1 MEPGEILVGLK
12 LIINTTEFD
21 EVIFSLHQDP
31 KIWEKVSEENFLEE
45 FSKLHGNEPGMWNP
59 GLIGLFSIYNDS
71 LQEVIST
78 DPLLPIPSELRQQA
92 STFYQKALKSGFI
105 PSTLAE
111 STYLALALRER
122 KRLTGNWTG
131 LLSEIVRSSVDHTIR
146 PETWLTSFAV
156 LVSWF
161 AQDQE
166 LLKELMLSQEHL
178 TENGFYEFITGI
190 LLVQQKTFGE
200 KKDTFYSLLIKEDFT
215 HQVNWIRYISEIRP
229 VLAQDL
235 ANQIISSYQDQPE
248 FDGQTPNGAYNH
260 FLQDL
265 ARQSKSTD
273 PLVSEEF
280 DPDFTSLDQWI
291 TLFGISK
298 DDQQYNALLDYK
310 KELLQI
316 IQAGIQAYKL
326 RKSIPTLSI
335 DEEISAWQEIS
346 LQSPQS
352 DVAKAEFVL
361 SKLGSGQAVNSK
373 DIVWSQSE
381 EPLVLLTRALI
392 SKTEGEVTTSKEL
405 AQHAI
410 EKSLEKKSS
419 NLKDIER
426 YIKLLSELGY
436 PDLSK
441 SYLHQLTRKN
451 ISQPGLYRMLAQI
464 DDQIGN
470 RSEAIN
476 EANIA
481 LSLNGKDRVSRRLIA
496 KLYKNNGD
504 STKALEAWDKVLNDD
519 DPIEPINTQD
529 YIEYSK
535 CAISMKLPD
544 LAIEACQKTL
554 DSEPANGDI
563 YCILGDAYSLKG
575 DPIKSAEYFQNA
587 VALSPEQDQPWI
599 KLVEYKNLSENKEA
613 VLDLLS
619 TAINACP
626 NSAKLASMF
635 GDYYI
640 EEGSYSESIPYLRK
654 AYGLEPAGQYYALK
668 FGSTLQMMGQPEEA
682 ISVFRDALS
691 ITKEDPELLSAY
703 TNVLLACEKYE
714 ESVEPLLQII
724 AQHPVDIKPYIDLA
738 TIALSLKDSNNPLI
752 NLESIENILE
762 EGLLLDPQNYQGRL
776 LEAEL
781 FAALG
786 RAEDAQDIYINLS
799 EDINLPADV
808 RWKVNYG
815 LGMTSTKLGKMDIAL
830 AALEEAGLQNPQ
842 NFEIHQKLAETYS
855 LAKLPKAAM
864 ESAQA
869 ALAISP
875 TNPENLIWYS
885 EFCTNLGDIP
895 EALSSLDA
903 AIKHQPEKAEL
914 RLKLGELQLKMKDIS
929 AAKKTFQD
937 LVAHGKL
944 NSNLIRRV
952 SKNLVDAGEIDEA
965 IQYLEFGIELDPVSS
980 LPLLLDLVNYEEK
993 NGNLSKA
1000 VTAIERAISINLENI
1015 DLQILKADLLAH
1027 SGQYESAISTLE
1039 DALTTIEQKADDTQ
1053 ENKSFEIFLR
1063 MAYLNRKNGNLA
1075 KAIVNVQ
1082 DALGIK
1088 SVDSEALYL
1097 GADLSFNILD
1107 FAKAGEF
1114 LQQLF
1119 STGEALSKPVS
1130 FLGEILDALVKRE
1143 TTSDPSAHQALMNI
1157 ELPAK
1162 WSLMQT
1168 AVDILTHSVKTVSPE
1183 YDLIFNEISGHN
1195 SKDIYSLLPSGDI
1208 HSENL
1213 PQVNVYDPVAS
1224 SPSMLL
1230 MIANSALMVNHF
1242 QSANSLID
1250 TLANDFTF
1258 EPSVQLYRLKLLTL
1272 QAEAYRFYSQL
1283 KIKKHLPSGDVLSI
1297 TALDQFNETL
1307 LNTKRYSESEI
1318 IHYWETRGNA
1328 AFQPN
1333 KENLES
1339 LIQFNDLITYPESKL
1354 QKYAL
1359 ENNVAELEG
1368 LVRND
1373 PHAKGLEGYAAT
1385 LIAEK
1390 APVKAF
1396 ELIENIIDNVDSNPI
1411 SLSQIALVSNFAGEY
1426 EIALSSIEKALE
1438 KWPNEPDWHSFAAQ
1452 ICKKLDNPSSALYH
1466 LKIAADLEPQNF
1478 DSILAFGE
1486 GCLDLGDPNQAIQ
1499 YLKVAS
1505 SIEPANYRPWL
1516 LLAKTYQSRGDNLQ
1530 AMSNI
1535 ERSVT
1540 LAPNNVEPLL
1550 LSAELSF
1557 INGQPDQTIKKVDA
1571 AIRLD
1576 PKNVEALVIKVRA
1589 LRAVEQSEEAMKL
1602 IHYAIKKV
1610 SKPLPLLIEK
1620 AEIIRSQEGE
1630 KAYLNTLQKIVDD
1643 YPKSPEILRL
1653 YSLSLA
1659 ENGFTSE
1666 ALNITQ
1672 LSLKLNPDQYDMHI
1686 LAGRLL
1692 RVNGQ
1697 LDQALDH
1704 LSEAITQDPANID
1717 GYLEL
1722 AKTYQ
1727 ERRDFAKAISIYKQA
1742 IEVMPKDYRPYY
1754 QLGIIMK
1761 ESKDYRGAEN
1771 MLRKAAE
1778 FSKDDV
1784 NILRQLGAIIA
1795 INLVHPS

>member
-21 EVIFSLHQDP
+21 EVIFSLHQDS
-31 KIWEKVSEENFLEE
+31 KIWAKVSEDNFLED
-45 FSKLHGNEPGMWNP
+45 FSKLHGNEPEMWNP

-71 LQEVIST
+71 LNEIIST
-78 DPLLPIPSELRQQA
+78 NPLQPIPSELRQQA
-92 STFYQKALKSGFI
+92 SAFYQKALKSGFI

-111 STYLALALRER
+111 STYLTLALRER

-131 LLSEIVRSSVDHTIR
+131 LLSEIIRSSSDHTIA
-146 PETWLTSFAV
+146 PETWQTSFAI
-156 LVSWF
+156 LASWF
-161 AQDQE
+161 SSDGE
-166 LLKELMLSQEHL
+166 LIKELILSQEHL
-178 TENGFYEFITGI
+178 TETGFYEFITGI
-190 LLVQQKTFGE
+190 LLVQQKTFEE
-200 KKDTFYSLLIKEDFT
+200 KKNIFYSLLAEEDFT
-215 HQVNWIRYISEIRP
+215 HQVNWIKHISDIHP
-229 VLAQDL
+229 TLAQDL
-235 ANQIISSYQDQPE
+235 AAQIIATYQDQPE
-248 FDGQTPNGAYNH
+248 IDGKTPNGAYNH

-291 TLFGISK
+291 TLFGIAK

-326 RKSIPTLSI
+326 RKSIPSLST
-335 DEEISAWQEIS
+335 DEEVSAWQEIS
-346 LQSPQS
+346 QQSPQS
-352 DVAKAEFVL
+352 DVARAEYVL
-361 SKLGSGQAVNSK
+361 SKLSNGQTVSSK
-373 DIVWSQSE
+373 ELVWSQSE

-392 SKTEGEVTTSKEL
+392 SKTEGDVTTSREL
-405 AQHAI
+405 SQCAI
-410 EKSLEKKSS
+410 EKSLDKRSS
-419 NLKDIER
+419 NIKDVER
-426 YIKLLSELGY
+426 YVKLIDELGFF
-436 PDLSK
+436 DLGK
-441 SYLHQLTRKN
+441 DYLHGLTLKN
-451 ISQPGLYRMLAQI
+451 ITQPGLYRMLSQI
-464 DDQIGN
+464 DDRTGN
-470 RSEAIN
+470 NYEAIN

-481 LSLNGKDRVSRRLIA
+481 LSLNRKDKVSRRLVA
-496 KLYKNNGD
+496 KLYKKEGD
-504 STKALEAWDKVLNDD
+504 AAKALEEWKIVLNDA
-519 DPIEPINTQD
+519 DPTDPINTQD
-529 YIEYSK
+529 HLEYSK
-535 CAISMKLPD
+535 VAISMDSPD
-544 LAIEACQKTL
+544 LAIDACEKIL
-554 DSEPANGDI
+554 SSEPANGDI

-575 DPIKSAEYFQNA
+575 DQAKAAEYYQNA

-599 KLVEYKNLSENKEA
+599 KLVEYRLLSDNKEA

-626 NSAKLASMF
+626 NSAKLSSLLA
-635 GDYYI
+635 DYYI

-668 FGSTLQMMGQPEEA
+668 YGSTLQMMGQPEEA
-682 ISVFRDALS
+682 ITVFRDALTFS
-691 ITKEDPELLSAY
+691 KDDPELLGAY
-703 TNVLLACEKYE
+703 TNVLISCEKYE
-714 ESVEPLLQII
+714 ESIEPLLQII
-724 AQHPVDIKPYIDLA
+724 AQHPADIKPYIDLS
-738 TIALSLKDSNNPLI
+738 TIALSLKESNNPLV

-762 EGLLLDPQNYQGRL
+762 EGLLFDPQNYQGRL

-781 FAALG
+781 FAALE
-786 RAEDAQDIYINLS
+786 RAEEAQDIYITLS
-799 EDINLPADV
+799 EDVNLPSDV

-842 NFEIHQKLAETYS
+842 NFEIHQKLADTYS

-875 TNPENLIWYS
+875 ENPENLIWYS

-903 AIKHQPEKAEL
+903 AIKHQPEKSEL

-929 AAKKTFQD
+929 AAKKTFQE

-952 SKNLVDAGEIDEA
+952 SKNLVDAGEIGEA
-965 IQYLEFGIELDPVSS
+965 ILYLEFGIELDPVSS

-1000 VTAIERAISINLENI
+1000 VTAIERAISINTENI
-1015 DLQILKADLLAH
+1015 DLQIIKGDLLAH
-1027 SGQYESAISTLE
+1027 SGQYESAIATLV
-1039 DALTTIEQKADDTQ
+1039 DALTTTQQKTESMQ

-1063 MAYLNRKNGNLA
+1063 MAYLNRKNGDLA
-1075 KAIVNVQ
+1075 KALANVQ
-1082 DALGIK
+1082 DALAVK

-1107 FAKAGEF
+1107 FTKAGEY
-1114 LQQLF
+1114 LHLLF
-1119 STGEALSKPVS
+1119 STGEELSKPVT

-1143 TTSDPSAHQALMNI
+1143 TTSDSSANQSLVNI

-1162 WSLMQT
+1162 WSLMRS
-1168 AVDILTHSVKTVSPE
+1168 AVDILLNSTKTITPE
-1183 YDLIFNEISGHN
+1183 YDRVFDELASHNSNEIN
-1195 SKDIYSLLPSGDI
+1195 SVLPSGDF
-1208 HSENL
+1208 HSEML

-1230 MIANSALMVNHF
+1230 MIVNSAMMVNHF
-1242 QSANSLID
+1242 QSANSLLD
-1250 TLANDFTF
+1250 SLSKDFVF
-1258 EPSVQLYRLKLLTL
+1258 EPSVQLYRLKSLTL

-1297 TALDQFNETL
+1297 TALDQFNEAL
-1307 LNTKRYSESEI
+1307 LNVKRYSEGEI
-1318 IHYWETRGNA
+1318 IHYWETRGIA

-1333 KENLES
+1333 KDNLES
-1339 LIQFNDLITYPESKL
+1339 LIQFNDLISYPESRL
-1354 QKYAL
+1354 QKFAL
-1359 ENNVAELEG
+1359 ENNVTELEG
-1368 LVRND
+1368 LVHTD
-1373 PHAKGLEGYAAT
+1373 PEVKGMAGYAAA

-1390 APVKAF
+1390 APTKAF
-1396 ELIENIIDNVDSNPI
+1396 ELIEDSIENVDTNPI
-1411 SLSQIALVSNFAGEY
+1411 SLAQIALVSNFAGEY

-1452 ICKKLDNPSSALYH
+1452 ICKNLDNPSSALYH

-1486 GCLDLGDPNQAIQ
+1486 GCLDLGDPIQAIQ

-1505 SIEPANYRPWL
+1505 SLEPANYRPWL

-1540 LAPNNVEPLL
+1540 LAPNSVEPLL
-1550 LSAELSF
+1550 LSAELSY
-1557 INGQPDQTIKKVDA
+1557 INGQPDQAIKKVDA

-1576 PKNVEALVIKVRA
+1576 PKNVDALVIKVRA
-1589 LRAVEQSEEAMKL
+1589 LRDVEQTEEAMKL
-1602 IHYAIKKV
+1602 INYAIKKV

-1643 YPKSPEILRL
+1643 YPKNPEILRL

-1659 ENGFTSE
+1659 ENGFTSQ
-1666 ALNITQ
+1666 ALSITQ
-1672 LSLKLNPDQYDMHI
+1672 LSLKLNPDQFDMHI

-1692 RVNGQ
+1692 RLNGQ

-1704 LSEAITQDPANID
+1704 LSEAITQDPANIE

-1727 ERRDFAKAISIYKQA
+1727 ERRDFTKSIAIYKQA
-1742 IEVMPKDYRPYY
+1742 IEVLPKDYRPYY
-1754 QLGIIMK
+1754 QLGMIMK
-1761 ESKDYRGAEN
+1761 DSKDYRGAEN